1 MPFRMVRLYTGD
13 DSQSH
18 VVEQELARAGG
29 RGYRGRPWAAR
40 RGPDLRGNAVP
51 QRGSDGTALG
61 RGYQPTPRAEASN
74 GSGSLTGSVGGAASV
89 SGGYPQSHRNFHGQ
103 VCVHR

>member
-29 RGYRGRPWAAR
+29 RGYRGRP
-40 RGPDLRGNAVP
+40 
-51 QRGSDGTALG
+51 
-61 RGYQPTPRAEASN
+61 PTSPSW
-74 GSGSLTGSVGGAASV
+74 T
-89 SGGYPQSHRNFHGQ
+89 
-103 VCVHR
+103 